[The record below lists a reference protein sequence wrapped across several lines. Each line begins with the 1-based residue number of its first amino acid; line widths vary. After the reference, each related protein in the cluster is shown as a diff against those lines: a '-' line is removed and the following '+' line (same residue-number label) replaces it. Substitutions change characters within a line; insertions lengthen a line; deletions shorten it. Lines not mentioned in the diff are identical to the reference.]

1 MLIATGRRLG
11 SATGLSVGGLATFLG
26 QTLRSPL
33 AEKHIEML
41 TRRVDFAHRI
51 LRDDATIVFYFHVE
65 LLGRQHSG
73 AELKDLR
80 ETVGAESVVDI
91 ATDVRLKDDRF
102 ISSGE
107 AAAVD
112 EVFHDMT
119 NFSDVGMRGNDIS
132 VRQDKTGKRAG
143 VLFEDFSES
152 REFHERAIFLYKNI
166 VNSEERR
173 S

>member
-65 LLGRQHSG
+65 LIIRQDSG
-73 AELKDLR
+73 AELKDFR
-80 ETVGAESVVDI
+80 ETVCAEAMLGI
-91 ATDVRLKDDRF
+91 ATDVCLKDDRF
-102 ISSGE
+102 IPSGK

-112 EVFHDMT
+112 EVFHHMT
-119 NFSDVGMRGNDIS
+119 NFSDVGMRGKDIS
-132 VRQDKTGKRAG
+132 IGQDKTRKRVG
-143 VLFEDFSES
+143 VLSEDFSES
-152 REFHERAIFLYKNI
+152 REFHDRAIFL
-166 VNSEERR
+166 
-173 S
+173 